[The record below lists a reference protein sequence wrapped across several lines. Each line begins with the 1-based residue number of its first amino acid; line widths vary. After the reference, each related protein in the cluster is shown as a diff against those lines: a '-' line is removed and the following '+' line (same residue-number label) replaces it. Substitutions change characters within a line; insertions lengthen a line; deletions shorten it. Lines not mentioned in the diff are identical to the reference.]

1 MGEISP
7 GFLVNM
13 MLVHIHRYKEKVDGP
28 LFAVHLVCEP
38 TLFILSF
45 GGHAAADH
53 RYFST

>member
-38 TLFILSF
+38 TTIILAF
-45 GGHAAADH
+45 GFYAAADH
-53 RYFST
+53 RCLSA